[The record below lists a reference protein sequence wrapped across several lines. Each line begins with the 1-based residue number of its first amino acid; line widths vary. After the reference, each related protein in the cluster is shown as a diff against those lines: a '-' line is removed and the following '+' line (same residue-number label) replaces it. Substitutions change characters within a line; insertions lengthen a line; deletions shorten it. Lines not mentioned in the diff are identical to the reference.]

1 MVGETEEGLT
11 KKGAPYEIG
20 CALFHEV
27 AKGQIIGDTHGM
39 LKLIFHRETRQ
50 LLGVHIIGERATEL
64 IHIGQAVMS
73 FGGTID
79 YFKDTVFNYPTLTD
93 AYKVAALNGL
103 NRL

>member
-1 MVGETEEGLT
+1 MRCTQQD
-11 KKGAPYEIG
+11 
-20 CALFHEV
+20 LFKEV

-39 LKLIFHRETRQ
+39 LKLLFHRETRQ

-64 IHIGQAVMS
+64 IHIGPAVMS